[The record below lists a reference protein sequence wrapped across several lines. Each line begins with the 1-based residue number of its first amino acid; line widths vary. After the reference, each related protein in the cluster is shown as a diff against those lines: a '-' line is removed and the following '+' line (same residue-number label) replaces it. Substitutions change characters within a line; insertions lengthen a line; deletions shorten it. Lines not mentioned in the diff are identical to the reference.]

1 MNETCPISKD
11 EINENVARMNGLFTL
26 IAMLLFVFAVAK
38 WIIFV
43 IGVDFFLRALGMPR
57 YSPMSAVSK
66 SILKALKAKP
76 EMVNAGPKMFAAK
89 IGFACCYLMAIFY
102 VVGLG
107 MPAIVIGCIMITC
120 ASLEAFL
127 GYCVGCKMHT
137 LTQMIP
143 TLKLSRSKT
152 RAS

>member
-1 MNETCPISKD
+1 MNQSCPISKD
-11 EINENVARMNGLFTL
+11 LINEKVARLNGLFTL

-43 IGVDFFLRALGMPR
+43 IGVDFFLRAFGVPR
-57 YSPMSAVSK
+57 YSPVSAVSK
-66 SILKALKAKP
+66 SILKALRVKP

-102 VVGLG
+102 VLG
-107 MPAIVIGCIMITC
+107 QDIPANVIGCIMIAC

-127 GYCVGCKMHT
+127 GYCVGCKMYT
-137 LTQMIP
+137 LMQMIP
-143 TLKLSRSKT
+143 SRKLSRSKT
-152 RAS
+152 GAS